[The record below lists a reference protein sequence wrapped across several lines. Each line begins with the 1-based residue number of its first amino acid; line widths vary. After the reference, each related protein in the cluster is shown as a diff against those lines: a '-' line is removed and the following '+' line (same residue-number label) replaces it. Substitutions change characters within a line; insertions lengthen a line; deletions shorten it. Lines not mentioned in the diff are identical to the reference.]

1 MGVRCTSVITK
12 KHRLRLSNAIEITK
26 RRVVLAVRKRW
37 SNDGKRPPMRKRV
50 LAGGALL
57 PRRAQ
62 PATPLFPSP
71 QPSLDASTGSV
82 AVADRT
88 ATRALEAIFAPFCS
102 LTFSFVSI
110 DRPLHVY
117 CKYWPFHFIDSTGMI
132 LLSPWPLQ
140 RDSVFSCS
148 TITPPP
154 PFQLGHVTWVLKFW
168 EIIQISTD
176 NPFWRDERSDWL
188 STF

>member
-1 MGVRCTSVITK
+1 
-12 KHRLRLSNAIEITK
+12 
-26 RRVVLAVRKRW
+26 
-37 SNDGKRPPMRKRV
+37 MRKRV

-140 RDSVFSCS
+140 RDSNDSVFSCS

-154 PFQLGHVTWVLKFW
+154 PFQLSHVTWVLKFGKLFKFQL
-168 EIIQISTD
+168 IIHFDWTSVLIDILISCSQFGIYS
-176 NPFWRDERSDWL
+176 NKPF
-188 STF
+188 TI